1 MSAVYERYDRR
12 ASPDLIGAGHAKVL
26 YCYPYLI
33 LGSSNWS
40 ISSEANL
47 ELSAVLMVEDSDTRA
62 YVERELGTLQT
73 GAVEHFQHELL
84 RALEADARRFQGS
97 QSNRPRTRATG

>member
-1 MSAVYERYDRR
+1 MRGMTGGCPQTSWALATRK
-12 ASPDLIGAGHAKVL
+12 SCTPTL
-26 YCYPYLI
+26 YLI

-47 ELSAVLMVEDSDTRA
+47 ELSAVLMVEDADTRT
-62 YVERELGTLQT
+62 YVEGELAALQT
-73 GAVEHFQHELL
+73 GAVEHFRHELV
-84 RALEADARRFQGS
+84 RALEAYARRFQGG